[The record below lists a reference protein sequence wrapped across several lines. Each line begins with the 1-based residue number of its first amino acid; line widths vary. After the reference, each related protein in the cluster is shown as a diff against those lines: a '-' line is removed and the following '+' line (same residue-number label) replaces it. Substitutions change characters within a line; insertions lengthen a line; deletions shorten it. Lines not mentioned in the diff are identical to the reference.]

1 MYIQLAKVLQWCIP
15 EKLLKI
21 MDPKFWLYLSLFI
34 SSLICQLQTFIVHT
48 IKTLPRD
55 LTALY
60 RIHKVK
66 LWLTWFKLRN
76 VTVGQLFDDVV
87 KECPDKICF
96 YFEAEKWT
104 FSQVQ
109 EYSYKVQAYFLEKGF
124 QKGDCIALM
133 MSNRPEFVCL
143 WLGLSRIGVITSWIN
158 VNLKQDSLIHCLKIG
173 NTRAAIIGEEFFK
186 DISAIYPTTTNFL
199 PDNFVW
205 FMFNKLKP
213 SSKTNKKPI
222 SPRIIKTTPKNLNEI
237 SQLEDNT
244 TPTNKFCPIHLL
256 PELVEICYKKP
267 SYKKKVHFDDVLC
280 YVFTSGTTGLAK
292 AALMTHSRMIA
303 MVYGPN
309 YMIGLQSEDILYT
322 PLPLYHVQG
331 GICGVGQA
339 LLFGLSQV
347 MVPKFSVSRFWQDCV
362 KHNATVAQYLGE
374 VCRYLLKHSSPLER
388 AHSVKILFGNGM
400 KTDIWKTFL
409 NRFNYPVI
417 AELYGA
423 SEGNCQLG
431 NFEGVIG
438 SCGSSLFGL
447 MGHLFPPA
455 IELFKVDQDT
465 GDLLRDPDT
474 GLALPCEVNEHGE
487 LLGLISDGP
496 LREFLGYTDHEATK
510 DKVAFDI
517 KCSGDRYFRSG
528 DIMYLDNLNYFHF
541 VDRLGSSFRWKGENV
556 SSEEVTIGLG
566 RIVGLDKDIVTF
578 GVSIPH
584 TDGNAGMTVI
594 AVNSIDQK
602 KISDL
607 VTRINSRVN
616 EVLPSYA
623 RPIFI
628 RFVGDIDATGTYKLQ
643 KLALQKDGYEI
654 SSIADP
660 LYFFSEGKYTEFTK
674 ELYEKVMHGMLR
686 F

>member
-1 MYIQLAKVLQWCIP
+1 
-15 EKLLKI
+15 
-21 MDPKFWLYLSLFI
+21 
-34 SSLICQLQTFIVHT
+34 
-48 IKTLPRD
+48 
-55 LTALY
+55 
-60 RIHKVK
+60 
-66 LWLTWFKLRN
+66 
-76 VTVGQLFDDVV
+76 
-87 KECPDKICF
+87 
-96 YFEAEKWT
+96 
-104 FSQVQ
+104 
-109 EYSYKVQAYFLEKGF
+109 
-124 QKGDCIALM
+124 
-133 MSNRPEFVCL
+133 
-143 WLGLSRIGVITSWIN
+143 
-158 VNLKQDSLIHCLKIG
+158 
-173 NTRAAIIGEEFFK
+173 
-186 DISAIYPTTTNFL
+186 
-199 PDNFVW
+199 
-205 FMFNKLKP
+205 
-213 SSKTNKKPI
+213 
-222 SPRIIKTTPKNLNEI
+222 
-237 SQLEDNT
+237 
-244 TPTNKFCPIHLL
+244 
-256 PELVEICYKKP
+256 
-267 SYKKKVHFDDVLC
+267 
-280 YVFTSGTTGLAK
+280 
-292 AALMTHSRMIA
+292 MIA

-431 NFEGVIG
+431 MTTYLYYLSERLIRINLHIKHVLCLGNFEGVIG

-528 DIMYLDNLNYFHF
+528 
-541 VDRLGSSFRWKGENV
+541 
-556 SSEEVTIGLG
+556 
-566 RIVGLDKDIVTF
+566 
-578 GVSIPH
+578 
-584 TDGNAGMTVI
+584 
-594 AVNSIDQK
+594 K
-602 KISDL
+602 KM
-607 VTRINSRVN
+607 N
-616 EVLPSYA
+616 
-623 RPIFI
+623 
-628 RFVGDIDATGTYKLQ
+628 
-643 KLALQKDGYEI
+643 
-654 SSIADP
+654 
-660 LYFFSEGKYTEFTK
+660 
-674 ELYEKVMHGMLR
+674 
-686 F
+686 